1 MTIFERCALA
11 LLGSLILALVAMAVW
26 VPLDIRTAAPQ
37 ATYLYAA
44 ALPEAPEIDSV
55 PAVIPEAEPARP
67 KVTAESVA
75 DAFADMGY
83 DLDSVLEGDDLV
95 PRVILTRIPA
105 GLEDMAEVKDRKAL
119 FFQTVLP
126 LVLKVNEEIA
136 QERKRLWQ
144 IRTARAMGRK
154 LSAIDRLWIAVAC
167 DKYKVARG
175 DLDSLIDRI
184 DIVPPSIA
192 LAQAAEESGWG
203 TSRFVRE
210 GNAIFGQWTT
220 ARGRGLKPK
229 DRDEG
234 ETHRV
239 RAFDSL
245 LDSVR
250 AYALN
255 LNTHR
260 AYRDFRRLRADLR
273 TEGQP
278 VAGDQLLPALTPYSE
293 RGKDY
298 VRTLRQIITINDLA
312 RADETRLRD
321 RDDSGLRMAGEAAP
335 QTIATVDSDE
345 TI

>member
-1 MTIFERCALA
+1 
-11 LLGSLILALVAMAVW
+11 MAVW

-37 ATYLYAA
+37 ATFLYAGSA
-44 ALPEAPEIDSV
+44 PIPLPFDDE
-55 PAVIPEAEPARP
+55 PAVVPEVEPAHPRMT
-67 KVTAESVA
+67 VETAA
-75 DAFADMGY
+75 DTFAGMGY
-83 DLDSVLEGDDLV
+83 DLDAVLAGDDPV

-105 GLEDMAEVKDRKAL
+105 GLEDIPETKVRKAL

-126 LVLKVNEEIA
+126 LVLKVNEEIT

-144 IRTARAMGRK
+144 IRAARAMGRK
-154 LSAIDRLWIAVAC
+154 LSAIDRLWIAVIC

-175 DLDSLIDRI
+175 DLDALLDRI
-184 DIVPPSIA
+184 DIVPPSVA

-210 GNAIFGQWTT
+210 GNAIFGQWTFSRT
-220 ARGRGLKPK
+220 RGLMPRE
-229 DRDEG
+229 RDEG

-239 RAFDSL
+239 RTFDNL
-245 LDSVR
+245 LESVR

-260 AYRDFRRLRADLR
+260 AYRGFREVRADLR

-278 VAGDQLLPALTPYSE
+278 MAGTRLLPTLTPYSE

-298 VRTLRQIITINDLA
+298 VRTLRQIIAVNDLT
-312 RADETRLRD
+312 RADETRLRGRD
-321 RDDSGLRMAGEAAP
+321 DDSGLMMAGEP
-335 QTIATVDSDE
+335 SPKTIATVESDE